1 MAYGK
6 TEERGIRCCYHGWL
20 FSPDGEILETPG
32 EDPESKPAA
41 KLRETC
47 IQRIPTIISI
57 LCDYLRCTNKTF

>member
-32 EDPESKPAA
+32 EDPNSKQAA
-41 KLRETC
+41 KIKRN
-47 IQRIPTIISI
+47 I
-57 LCDYLRCTNKTF
+57 